1 MDIFGEQ
8 KRMKIL
14 TTALLLMLAVT
25 TLAGAGELKED
36 LVTLEKAAWKAWG
49 KGDGEYFRKNLTEDH
64 VQVVAGTGWVVGR
77 EAIATEIA
85 KGACE
90 VKSYDFHDMNLR
102 QLGKDVAILSYTATQ
117 DASCEGNKLP
127 AKVYATSIYV
137 KQDGKW
143 LAANYQETPA
153 D

>member
-1 MDIFGEQ
+1 
-8 KRMKIL
+8 MKTSIAML
-14 TTALLLMLAVT
+14 VLMLVVT

-36 LVTLEKAAWKAWG
+36 LVTLEKDAWKAWS
-49 KGDGEYFRKNLTEDH
+49 KGDGDFFRKNLTEDH
-64 VQVVAGTGWVVGR
+64 VQVVAGAGWVVGR

-90 VKSYDFHDMNLR
+90 VESFDFHDIKLR
-102 QLGKDVAILSYTATQ
+102 HVTKDVAILSYTATQ
-117 DASCEGNKLP
+117 DASCEGNKMP
-127 AKVYATSIYV
+127 AKVYSTSIYV

-143 LAANYQETPA
+143 LSANYQETPA